1 MRTSDEI
8 GTTTTNTTSNTEQLL
23 HGTTKSSNTEQ
34 LLHGTTKS
42 SKLFTEKDSNSK
54 KTGMKVKWKGVERKG
69 NAVNLKKTTQGQNR
83 H

>member
-1 MRTSDEI
+1 MGPPNLQS
-8 GTTTTNTTSNTEQLL
+8 
-23 HGTTKSSNTEQ
+23 
-34 LLHGTTKS
+34 
-42 SKLFTEKDSNSK
+42 FTEKDSNSK